1 MGRSQVQRNQTR
13 GRPGTKGRG
22 GRGAASGSSYP
33 RRRPELESN
42 AWRYGEDSGSGGDAR
57 ASAEDPDVSTLDEL
71 LPGYSDYGPSHTEI
85 EMGTGA
91 GRLGGGGVDLDL
103 TSLAAVLRGVP
114 TSRRLGLPEHVANL
128 YDEKFGGA
136 AEAGRAKG
144 VSELRLERPQISAE
158 ENFRGGEDGQELR
171 VVPGKEALV
180 GDGDAEQVEED
191 DLDAWLDDM
200 IA

>member
-1 MGRSQVQRNQTR
+1 M
-13 GRPGTKGRG
+13 
-22 GRGAASGSSYP
+22 
-33 RRRPELESN
+33 
-42 AWRYGEDSGSGGDAR
+42 D
-57 ASAEDPDVSTLDEL
+57 
-71 LPGYSDYGPSHTEI
+71 
-85 EMGTGA
+85 TGA
-91 GRLGGGGVDLDL
+91 GRLGGGGADLDL
-103 TSLAAVLRGVP
+103 TSLAEVLRGVP

-158 ENFRGGEDGQELR
+158 DNFRGGEDGQELR
-171 VVPGKEALV
+171 GVPGKEALV